1 MDERGYRG
9 VVGHKDVIRHLVNAA
24 ANDKVSHAYLLTGE
38 KGSGKKLLASI
49 FAAALNCETHS
60 GEPCFKCASCHK
72 ALTGNHPDIIRVV
85 HERPDVIRVNEIRE
99 QLVNTV
105 DIKPYESRY
114 KVYIIDEAE
123 KMNAQSQNAILK
135 TIEEPPPYAVMLL
148 LANNP
153 DSLLSTILSRCVR
166 LNLKAVPSEDV
177 RQYLMREMMLPD
189 YEAEIAA
196 AFAQGNIGRARMSVT
211 GDAFAEMTEK
221 AIRLVKKAGNM
232 QTHEIVAAVKE
243 LSEDKKNI
251 QQFFDILT
259 LWFRDVLLYKATR
272 DTDNLVFRRELAEIK
287 REATICSYEGL
298 EDMIE
303 AVNKAGVRI
312 RANVNFDLTVELL
325 FLTIADN
332 IKE

>member
-1 MDERGYRG
+1 MDERGFAA
-9 VVGHKDVIRHLVNAA
+9 VVGHNDIIEHLQNAT
-24 ANDKVSHAYLLTGE
+24 KSGKISHAYLFTGE
-38 KGSGKKLLASI
+38 PGSGKKLMATL
-49 FAAALNCETHS
+49 FATLLQCEK
-60 GEPCFKCASCHK
+60 GRANPCMKCASCKK
-72 ALTGNHPDIIRVV
+72 ALSQNHPDIIMVT
-85 HERPDVIRVNEIRE
+85 HEKQNVITVNEIRE

-114 KVYIIDEAE
+114 KVYIIDEVE

-177 RQYLMREMMLPD
+177 RQYLMREMQLPD

-221 AIRLVKKAGNM
+221 AIRLVKKVGNM
-232 QTHEIVAAVKE
+232 QTYEIVEAVKE

-303 AVNKAGVRI
+303 AVNKASARI

-325 FLTIADN
+325 FLTFADN
-332 IKE
+332 LKE